1 VKEILPAR
9 LKMRHRG
16 IGMDFSGAMD
26 APGKIR
32 LHACIFVGPVFL
44 DGSLETSYHLKCTRW
59 RMFRGDREECDFSDS
74 REKTSVLRG
83 QK

>member
-1 VKEILPAR
+1 MKEILPAC

-16 IGMDFSGAMD
+16 IGIDVSGAMD

-32 LHACIFVGPVFL
+32 LHACILVGPVFL
-44 DGSLETSYHLKCTRW
+44 DGSLETSYHLKCMRG
-59 RMFRGDREECDFSDS
+59 RMFRVDREECDFSDS